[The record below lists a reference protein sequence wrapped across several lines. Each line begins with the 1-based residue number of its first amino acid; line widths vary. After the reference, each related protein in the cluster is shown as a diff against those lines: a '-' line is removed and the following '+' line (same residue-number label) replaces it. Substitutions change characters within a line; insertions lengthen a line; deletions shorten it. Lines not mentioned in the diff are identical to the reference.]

1 MDTPQGSASEAG
13 TVRVLVV
20 DDHCTFA
27 ELVVVALALE
37 QDLDCVGAA
46 HDADSARRM
55 TRELS
60 PDVILMDVNLGDQ
73 DGLDLTAELVKE
85 HPELRVVVL
94 TAHAGGRGLRAAPEG
109 RLAAGSPERAAQ
121 RAAGRLRRASGLA
134 AHARDRGEL
143 VRKPRRAAAGAHAA

>member
-1 MDTPQGSASEAG
+1 MAPRAAYDTLVIHDRAWGSSMDTPQGSASGEAD

-46 HDADSARRM
+46 HDADGARRM
-55 TRELS
+55 TRELG

-85 HPELRVVVL
+85 H
-94 TAHAGGRGLRAAPEG
+94 
-109 RLAAGSPERAAQ
+109 
-121 RAAGRLRRASGLA
+121 
-134 AHARDRGEL
+134 
-143 VRKPRRAAAGAHAA
+143 